1 VERLAGSTAK
11 AWAGSKKLA
20 IVRLSLG
27 LRKRILYCQPTN
39 YPKSVLS
46 VLDVTTNPVLYG
58 TSRFDIA
65 CNESSV
71 IVIRKRAQFKQT
83 QESG

>member
-1 VERLAGSTAK
+1 
-11 AWAGSKKLA
+11 
-20 IVRLSLG
+20 

-39 YPKSVLS
+39 YPKSVFS
-46 VLDVTTNPVLYG
+46 VLDVTTILVLYG

-71 IVIRKRAQFKQT
+71 IVIRKRAQFK
-83 QESG
+83 